1 MFRNLEQAW
10 ADLERGMR
18 GAKAGTIALDAIMEG
33 YKEVFYLGAY
43 SSLMMSNCI
52 ARFTEDEAEAVA
64 QLADLKKE
72 CTDYFG
78 DADPLVMQIDE
89 PPEVDPKDQ
98 FQ

>member
-10 ADLERGMR
+10 ADLERNFRQQQNDSAVVEKMLAYG
-18 GAKAGTIALDAIMEG
+18 
-33 YKEVFYLGAY
+33 KEVFYLGAY
-43 SSLMMSNCI
+43 SSLMMSSCI